1 MFQIK
6 LLCRLFSI
14 YPFQVLAS
22 YFRQVIPYS
31 GMPLH
36 RHLYIGCFDIV
47 PQAVQFIALD
57 SSSISSIYL
66 LSADESQTLKVLTLC
81 KVFFKKTVW
90 TLRVFMLPVFL
101 LTLGV
106 GVYDHFT
113 ESLQLWPMKTQAG
126 LSQSRNLTAQK
137 ANPLLSLFPCPL
149 FITLKSTGAIQND
162 LNWRKRP
169 KRTVISEW
177 VIKN

>member
-14 YPFQVLAS
+14 YPFQILAS
-22 YFRQVIPYS
+22 YFRQVIIYS

-36 RHLYIGCFDIV
+36 RHLYIGCFYMV

-57 SSSISSIYL
+57 SFSLSSIYL

-81 KVFFKKTVW
+81 KVFFKKRLW
-90 TLRVFMLPVFL
+90 TLRVFMLSIFL

-113 ESLQLWPMKTQAG
+113 ESLQLWTMKTQAG
-126 LSQSRNLTAQK
+126 LSQSYNLTAQK
-137 ANPLLSLFPCPL
+137 ANPLLSLFPCPF
-149 FITLKSTGAIQND
+149 FISLKSTSVIQND

-169 KRTVISEW
+169 KRTVISER